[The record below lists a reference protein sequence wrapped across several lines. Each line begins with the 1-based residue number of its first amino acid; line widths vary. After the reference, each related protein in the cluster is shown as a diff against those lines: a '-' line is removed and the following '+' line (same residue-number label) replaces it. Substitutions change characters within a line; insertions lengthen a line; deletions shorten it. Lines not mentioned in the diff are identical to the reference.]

1 MLNTSNEKSKPIG
14 EMLERNLIGV
24 LQIFY
29 PNAIWETQK
38 RFAYDPDNKRKFYQV
53 DVISVGHKIVWE
65 YDGPNHFNDTWKFQR
80 DIDRDIYFNNLGY
93 KVKRWPYFCQL
104 TRDIAKNFFGKDF
117 SEEKYLSAISYIYGV
132 ESENE
137 ILAPGWHKTKFTPGS
152 WIEKGVDR
160 LISDLEEM
168 PESFKHQLAF
178 ALKIYIEKIGDPF
191 LIIGSHNKLHRLV
204 KIKINRDYT
213 NYKYSNLDA

>member
-53 DVISVGHKIVWE
+53 DVISAGHKIVWE

-80 DIDRDIYFNNLGY
+80 DLDRDIYFNNLGY

-117 SEEKYLSAISYIYGV
+117 SEEKYLSAINYIYGV
-132 ESENE
+132 ESENK

-160 LISDLEEM
+160 LISELEEM

-191 LIIGSHNKLHRLV
+191 LIIGSHKKLHRLV

-213 NYKYSNLDA
+213 NYKYSNLDT

>member
-80 DIDRDIYFNNLGY
+80 DLDRDIYFNNLGY

-117 SEEKYLSAISYIYGV
+117 SEEKYLSAINYIYGV
-132 ESENE
+132 ESENK

-160 LISDLEEM
+160 LISELEEM

-191 LIIGSHNKLHRLV
+191 LIIGSHKKLHRLV

-213 NYKYSNLDA
+213 NYKYSNLDT